1 MVLFGSMK
9 KSASILLL
17 TFIPLSVIAA
27 DKPSMSS
34 LWLELIFLIAVI
46 ISLKI
51 ANFSNQ
57 NKLIIF
63 VTYILTGILTK
74 TIWLPV
80 LLWIGLYIY
89 FKTNTPKDTF

>member
-1 MVLFGSMK
+1 
-9 KSASILLL
+9 
-17 TFIPLSVIAA
+17 
-27 DKPSMSS
+27 
-34 LWLELIFLIAVI
+34 LWLELFFLIVVI

-80 LLWIGLYIY
+80 VLWIGLYIY
-89 FKTNTPKDTF
+89 FKKNSPKDTF